1 VLLDRFHRV
10 HDYLRVSITDRCNLR
25 CAYCMPESGLPW
37 LDRAQV
43 LSFEEITRF
52 VRVCV
57 SLGVTKV
64 RITGGEPLVRRD
76 VTGLVER
83 LVGIDG
89 IQDLSLTTNGVLLEE
104 LASPLRRAGLDRIN
118 ISLDSLR
125 RETFERLTRR
135 DLFDRVMR
143 GLEAAALAGFRP
155 VKLNMVVVRGLN
167 DGEIESFAELTR
179 ARPYQVRFL
188 EYMPLD
194 GDRRWCR
201 DQIVSGAEML
211 ARLEQLGPL
220 DRVAADG
227 PSDVARRYRLR
238 GARGEI
244 GLVLPVTEPFCAG
257 CSRLRITAEG
267 TIKNCLFGQQEWNAR
282 DLMRA
287 GATDE
292 DLCTLIR
299 VAVGAK
305 KAAFGGL
312 DLDRDRSE
320 RSMSQIG
327 G

>member
-179 ARPYQVRFL
+179 ARPYHVRFL

-227 PSDVARRYRLR
+227 PSDVARRYRFR

>member
-1 VLLDRFHRV
+1 
-10 HDYLRVSITDRCNLR
+10 
-25 CAYCMPESGLPW
+25 
-37 LDRAQV
+37 
-43 LSFEEITRF
+43 
-52 VRVCV
+52 
-57 SLGVTKV
+57 
-64 RITGGEPLVRRD
+64 
-76 VTGLVER
+76 
-83 LVGIDG
+83 
-89 IQDLSLTTNGVLLEE
+89 
-104 LASPLRRAGLDRIN
+104 
-118 ISLDSLR
+118 
-125 RETFERLTRR
+125 
-135 DLFDRVMR
+135 
-143 GLEAAALAGFRP
+143 
-155 VKLNMVVVRGLN
+155 MVVVRGLN

-179 ARPYQVRFL
+179 ARPYHVRFL

-194 GDRRWCR
+194 GDGRWCR

-227 PSDVARRYRLR
+227 PSDVARRYRFR

>member
-179 ARPYQVRFL
+179 ARPYHVRFL

-194 GDRRWCR
+194 GDGRWCR

-227 PSDVARRYRLR
+227 PSDVARRYRFR